1 MPHLR
6 DASTPTSG
14 QVGPSRTARDRK
26 QPSTKVRGMAFQS
39 IRRKERRPFAKA
51 IDVRMVVLL
60 LGIQISGAVFL
71 ALLITRVS

>member
-1 MPHLR
+1 
-6 DASTPTSG
+6 
-14 QVGPSRTARDRK
+14 
-26 QPSTKVRGMAFQS
+26 MAFQS